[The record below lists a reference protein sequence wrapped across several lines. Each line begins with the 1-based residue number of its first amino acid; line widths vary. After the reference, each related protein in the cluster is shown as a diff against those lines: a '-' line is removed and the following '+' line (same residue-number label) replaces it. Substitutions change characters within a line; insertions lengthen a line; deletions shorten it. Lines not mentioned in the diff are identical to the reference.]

1 MSQDYPPQPG
11 FHQTPPVAREEL
23 DSNLEQ
29 AREQI
34 LTLQRKK
41 EELERA
47 KGELEEMRRRHDE
60 FARGRVEIVEALNRG
75 LIVLEHEQ
83 VETQRMVDLIAR
95 TRQTF
100 KEQLSHVEGLTDANW
115 NNENLKSEL
124 SKALA
129 MIETARME
137 FNRACLR
144 IDVLQ
149 TKSPD
154 DLPQTPLEKF
164 SGPTNPL
171 ERISFGQAMR
181 LGFAFSLPLLVVLL
195 VLVLTLMIK
204 W

>member
-1 MSQDYPPQPG
+1 MSQNFPPQPG
-11 FHQTPPVAREEL
+11 FHPPPVAREEL
-23 DSNLEQ
+23 NSHLEQ
-29 AREQI
+29 AREEIQS
-34 LTLQRKK
+34 LQRKK

-60 FARGRVEIVEALNRG
+60 FARGRVEIVEALNRS

-83 VETQRMVDLIAR
+83 VESQRMLDLIAR

-100 KEQLSHVEGLTDANW
+100 KEQLGHVEKLTDAHW
-115 NNENLKSEL
+115 NSENLKSEL

-129 MIETARME
+129 TIETARME

-149 TKSPD
+149 TKPE
-154 DLPQTPLEKF
+154 DLPETPLEKF
-164 SGPTNPL
+164 SGPANPL
-171 ERISFGQAMR
+171 ERIGFGQAMK
-181 LGFAFSLPLLVVLL
+181 LGFAFSLPLLVILL
-195 VLVLTLMIK
+195 LLVLTLIIK